1 LKATNIMV
9 NGAVSK
15 QDAKKSVG
23 QFVEAIKGGYI
34 PDIGAASPT
43 VQIAMALRTNKDM
56 FKKGAPIYRSREE
69 VLLPDRFNVGETKKI
84 YRDLFKAFYDFGNED
99 GEDKGILGFNEAGP
113 AQWQAAF
120 EKAISPNNP
129 YYLFLTSTY
138 ATVSELAGEKNE
150 REVKTLF
157 DEQMSSLN
165 SLTMGLYRE
174 PQSSIQQKN
183 IKNKEELKFLEKQ
196 IGSWQ
201 KKNDDAIEF
210 AAKTIRDFK
219 QLKPAERKF
228 MIDKFFDKDI
238 FNYISDAQMTKGVKA
253 QGIKD
258 IPENIDDIQDFIKE
272 EETRLSLRLLEEF
285 KPNFIFKHPALK
297 SYAQGKDSY
306 VGLNAEMINKIAKEY
321 DGARDGIN
329 YLIALKFVAGDDFDA
344 IVEQIQPNGRELSTV
359 QNITNSKE
367 AIQYKKV
374 YYRDSNRSSNEVSS
388 ESALNNLILLKYLLE
403 NE

>member
-1 LKATNIMV
+1 V
-9 NGAVSK
+9 
-15 QDAKKSVG
+15 
-23 QFVEAIKGGYI
+23 
-34 PDIGAASPT
+34 
-43 VQIAMALRTNKDM
+43 
-56 FKKGAPIYRSREE
+56 
-69 VLLPDRFNVGETKKI
+69 
-84 YRDLFKAFYDFGNED
+84 
-99 GEDKGILGFNEAGP
+99 LGFDEAGP

-129 YYLFLTSTY
+129 YYLGITSTY
-138 ATVSELAGEKNE
+138 AAISSLYGKENK
-150 REVKTLF
+150 REVDVLM
-157 DEQMSSLN
+157 DEKFAALN
-165 SLTMGLYRE
+165 AFRSRVYRE
-174 PQSSIQQKN
+174 PNSSVQQKN
-183 IKNKEELKFLEKQ
+183 IEDRKKIDFLRDQ
-196 IGSWQ
+196 IGSWK
-201 KKNDDAIEF
+201 KKNDDSIEF

-329 YLIALKFVAGDDFDA
+329 YLIALKFVAGDDFKN

>member
-1 LKATNIMV
+1 MDEK
-9 NGAVSK
+9 
-15 QDAKKSVG
+15 
-23 QFVEAIKGGYI
+23 F
-34 PDIGAASPT
+34 AALN
-43 VQIAMALRTNKDM
+43 A
-56 FKKGAPIYRSREE
+56 FRSR
-69 VLLPDRFNVGETKKI
+69 V
-84 YRDLFKAFYDFGNED
+84 
-99 GEDKGILGFNEAGP
+99 
-113 AQWQAAF
+113 
-120 EKAISPNNP
+120 
-129 YYLFLTSTY
+129 
-138 ATVSELAGEKNE
+138 
-150 REVKTLF
+150 
-157 DEQMSSLN
+157 
-165 SLTMGLYRE
+165 YRE
-174 PQSSIQQKN
+174 PNSSVQQKN
-183 IKNKEELKFLEKQ
+183 IEDRKKIDFLRDQK
-196 IGSWQ
+196 GSWQ

-238 FNYISDAQMTKGVKA
+238 FDYISDAQMTKGVKA

-329 YLIALKFVAGDDFDA
+329 YLIALKFVAGDDFKN